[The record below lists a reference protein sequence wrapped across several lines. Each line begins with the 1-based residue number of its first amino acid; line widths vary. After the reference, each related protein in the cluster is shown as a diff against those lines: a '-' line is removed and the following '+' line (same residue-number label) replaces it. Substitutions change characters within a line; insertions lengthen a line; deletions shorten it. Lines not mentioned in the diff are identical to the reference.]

1 MITCGNPAA
10 SSGDVDMKKTVLCAL
25 AVLAAAV
32 STSAVAKDLKQ
43 DRKAP
48 AVSTTQ
54 MSDSEMDR
62 VTAGDPGNVGH
73 GYGRAPGPG
82 WEVNLGNGPK
92 GQAVGHTK

>member
-1 MITCGNPAA
+1 
-10 SSGDVDMKKTVLCAL
+10 MKKTVLCAL